1 MLGTAIKNTILFLL
15 IILILHFLIINVLVE
30 KKLLNTKKIMKT
42 ENKEDQIESINKLI
56 DNPKPENYTTVKVD
70 KMKELYDYV
79 FDEDATND
87 LDKYYN
93 VDTNIEKNNKEDVQ
107 VKCAEELGGN
117 KNLHDY

>member
-15 IILILHFLIINVLVE
+15 IILILHFLINNVLVE
-30 KKLLNTKKIMKT
+30 KKLLNTKNNDT
-42 ENKEDQIESINKLI
+42 ENKEEQIESINKIDL

-87 LDKYYN
+87 LNKYYN

-107 VKCAEELGGN
+107 VKCV
-117 KNLHDY
+117 KN